1 MFGSFTGKVRETTV
15 TMILSRVPEL
25 PKLNT
30 KTLKKKIKIMIPY
43 HIPVDLRMIVS
54 LKWMYHLNV
63 S

>member
-30 KTLKKKIKIMIPY
+30 KTLKKKIKITIPY

-63 S
+63 R